1 MKVAVTGSTGLVG
14 KNLTA
19 FLTGGGHQVLAV
31 TRKYTTD
38 ADDSIRWDP
47 IVKEIEREK
56 LAGVDA
62 VVHLAGENIGDRR
75 WSRKQKAKIRDS
87 RVNGTCFLA
96 ETLAAMDS
104 PPKMLVCASAVGI
117 YGDRGDEVL
126 DESSPPGE
134 GFLSEVCREWEA
146 AAEPAREKGIR
157 VVHLRFG
164 VILTPE
170 AGALRKML
178 LPFKLCA
185 GGVFGNGRQFWSWIG
200 IDDVIS
206 AILHALVHESLHG
219 PVNVVAP
226 EAVTNREF
234 TRTLARVLRRPAFF
248 PLPAFVARL
257 LLGEMADALL
267 LASTRVVPKK
277 LLDSGFVYRHTDLET
292 TLRHVLGR

>member
-19 FLTGGGHQVLAV
+19 FLTGGGHEVLAV

-87 RVNGTCFLA
+87 RVNGTRFLA

-170 AGALRKML
+170 GGALRKML

-248 PLPAFVARL
+248 PLPAFAARL